1 MSFLFLLKVFNQGCG
16 NSKVK
21 NIINVFKGDAN
32 VKVNVIDTSSLYRSN
47 SADGDNVVTFDRR
60 VKTAFHRCMKLFRG
74 GVISASAFEQDV
86 RKFPAAHSI
95 KVSTLLSAYVSEEEG
110 KRSKPGLLKVNG
122 EKNLAASLNFEPMG
136 ESSADVACGKCHL
149 SLRGLVPETVF
160 PVDQHFEAHFSV
172 WPPRDQ
178 PAWTGIFDRMRLN
191 RQKLLVGFGDEK
203 LGVISATFNDV
214 GVLSL
219 LSKEDSSFYLLITRL
234 KKLTDQS
241 DVTLPESVQLLVK
254 TEIDN
259 NLVSPPPA
267 EPCNSSSNTDKILPF
282 QADCFDSCKVPES
295 TPFCDV
301 INWIKTSKVE
311 QKRVKLKQEMQ
322 RAYLPA
328 RVSFLMDKKMGRRPS
343 ESAADSGFS
352 RPRSEDSVASQISA
366 RSKTIGRGG
375 RGAELMRL
383 GSKNAEMRRHSS
395 EDASGLPGKSVPVTG
410 SKPVSELLS
419 EKEVLRSQLEAE
431 VKDLLNSDQ
440 ETLLLKLMELQH
452 KLLSQVA
459 TFYFCQ

>member
-122 EKNLAASLNFEPMG
+122 EKNLAASLNFEPMV

-191 RQKLLVGFGDEK
+191 
-203 LGVISATFNDV
+203 
-214 GVLSL
+214 
-219 LSKEDSSFYLLITRL
+219 L

-254 TEIDN
+254 TEIEN

-267 EPCNSSSNTDKILPF
+267 EPCNSSSNTDNKILPF